1 MRRQWI
7 SMVFVN
13 VMWGLSFIASKHAM
27 NAGFTPMTLALMRY
41 VMAAACLAP
50 ATLAVEKKLA
60 LRRQDVVPMVLSGV
74 MGITGD
80 CFFEYDGIQRTCTV
94 SASLI
99 LAAIPILTMLVQAAV
114 NRTRLRPAQTAG
126 AVISLVGVALVLTG
140 GSDEG
145 QAGIIGDLF
154 ILGASVVWVAYI
166 FISRRLRGAYSSLA
180 MNTWQA
186 LTALLTLLPL
196 ALTEKCD
203 LAAIPWDGWAAVAV
217 LAVICSALC
226 YYLYGNALYEMSPLA
241 SAIFINLIPLT
252 TMVGGVVLLGES
264 LTWLTVAGGAMI
276 IGSIFLVNMA
286 EAKA

>member
-1 MRRQWI
+1 
-7 SMVFVN
+7 
-13 VMWGLSFIASKHAM
+13 
-27 NAGFTPMTLALMRY
+27 
-41 VMAAACLAP
+41 
-50 ATLAVEKKLA
+50 
-60 LRRQDVVPMVLSGV
+60 MVLSGV
-74 MGITGD
+74 MGITAYYF
-80 CFFEYDGIQRTCTV
+80 CEYNGIQRTSTV

-180 MNTWQA
+180 MNAWQA

>member
-50 ATLAVEKKLA
+50 ATLAAEKKLT

-74 MGITGD
+74 MGITAYY
-80 CFFEYDGIQRTCTV
+80 FFEYNGIQRTSTV

-114 NRTRLRPAQTAG
+114 DRTRLRPAQTAG

-264 LTWLTVAGGAMI
+264 LTILTVAGGAMI

-286 EAKA
+286 EAKG

>member
-1 MRRQWI
+1 MHMQWI

-13 VMWGLSFIASKHAM
+13 VMWGLSFIGSKHAM

-50 ATLAVEKKLA
+50 ATLAAEKKLT
-60 LRRQDVVPMVLSGV
+60 LRRQDVAPMVLSGL
-74 MGITGD
+74 MGITAYY
-80 CFFEYDGIQRTCTV
+80 FFEYNGIQRTSTV

-99 LAAIPILTMLVQAAV
+99 LAAIPIITMLVQAAV
-114 NRTRLRPAQTAG
+114 DHTRLRPAQTAG
-126 AVISLVGVALVLTG
+126 AVISWVGVGLVLTG

-264 LTWLTVAGGAMI
+264 LTILTVAGGAMI

-286 EAKA
+286 EAKG